1 MKAIIKP
8 KIGFHLLILVTI
20 IFLLQTQ
27 TAFAAYSN
35 DQLIPAVNPTNVA
48 DSLSWTFDPVTTD
61 YKLLVSDSPEDP
73 TSTGILYQDSEINGT
88 GKFRVYWYHKNATG
102 SSKYIGF
109 GIWNNTGKTIKVNLG
124 KRAYAIQQSNEP
136 TSAPM
141 GQRLLSSWLSSSDSE
156 YTYAT
161 LNNGSY
167 TYIGFSIPNGL
178 KGTGMY
184 NVIIRDAS
192 TGAIVKNGITVKT
205 YISSTAN
212 PGSLSNI
219 LPKDPSPTTHIRG
232 RFDHAPK
239 YLTWNASINQQFT
252 FTSTLYNNW
261 PVPTNDL
268 NRGYSAVDN
277 EYIYGYGSYGQDLNI
292 TVNTPSGNWALVL
305 EPSLGVDGNGGGSV
319 THYLAAY
326 VSNRG
331 TISKTIPAN
340 NGWVI
345 TTGTGAQAVTIKTS
359 LPGGEMA
366 PLHLVCLSNN

>member
-1 MKAIIKP
+1 MKKTTNHRMSFYFIL
-8 KIGFHLLILVTI
+8 LLIIV
-20 IFLLQTQ
+20 FLLQAP

-48 DSLSWTFDPVTTD
+48 NSLSWTFAPVTTD
-61 YKLLVSDSPEDP
+61 YKLLVSNSPEDP
-73 TSTGILYQDSEINGT
+73 TGTGLLYKDSEINGT

-109 GIWNNTGKTIKVNLG
+109 GVWNNTGKTVKVNLG
-124 KRAYAIQQSNEP
+124 KRAYAIQQSGE
-136 TSAPM
+136 SGASM
-141 GQRLLSSWLSSSDSE
+141 GQRLLFSWLSSSDSE

-178 KGTGMY
+178 RGTGMY

-192 TGAIVKNGITVKT
+192 TGAIVTNGITVKT
-205 YISSTAN
+205 YISSTSN

-239 YLTWNASINQQFT
+239 YLTWNASTNQQFS
-252 FTSTLYNNW
+252 FTSTLNNNW

-268 NRGYSAVDN
+268 NTGYSAVDGQ
-277 EYIYGYGSYGQDLNI
+277 YVYGYGSYGQDLNI

-305 EPSLGVDGNGGGSV
+305 EPSLAVDGNGGGSV
-319 THYLAAY
+319 THYLATY
-326 VSNRG
+326 VSTRG
-331 TISKTIPAN
+331 STVSRTIPAN

-345 TTGTGAQAVTIKTS
+345 TTGTGAQAVTIRTS

-366 PLHLVCLSNN
+366 PLHLVCLLNN